1 MKKIIKKLKGED
13 LRSIGKVQEVVL
25 EILENDYFIMKKMR
39 TSSERGEKIML
50 KIIYQSRGGGAK

>member
-25 EILENDYFIMKKMR
+25 EILENDYFIMKKVR

>member
-1 MKKIIKKLKGED
+1 MSKIIKKLKGED